1 MPTISA
7 LGIGS
12 GLDIASLVEQLV
24 TAETSAKTLSLTR
37 RESETQAK
45 ISAFGTLQGA
55 LSALQSKVNT
65 LENGDL
71 ETRSA
76 TSSNE
81 DIFTATALGSAAL
94 SNHSI
99 EVEQL
104 AQAHRLAS
112 GSFASPDTEVGT
124 GTLSIEVG
132 GNSFDVEIDA
142 ENNTLSGIMDAIN
155 DAEDNAGVRASLITA
170 GGVARLVLTAEESGL
185 ANSLRITQSGGD
197 GGLAGLVYDPGVD
210 EQLSQLDEPLDS
222 RIYVDGFL
230 HTASTNNIDDALP
243 GVTLGLKS
251 ADPGTQHSLDIALDV
266 GTQRSAI
273 QGFVQAYN
281 AAIAS
286 ISTVSR
292 YNSETNTASALTGD
306 STVRQLSNSLRSAL
320 SSISPGLAGQLASL
334 SEIGIDVQVDG
345 SLSINQTK
353 LDQALET
360 QPERVQALLTGASGL
375 TTQLST
381 VLGQYLDSDGRISN
395 ALERLDSQIDDIED
409 ENLRLQD
416 RAIALEERYRRQFTA
431 LDTLIAQMNAT
442 GDFLTNQLS
451 QLPGATRN
459 QS

>member
-24 TAETSAKTLSLTR
+24 TAETSAKTLSLVR

-55 LSALQSKVNT
+55 LSALQSKVNNLDT
-65 LENGDL
+65 GELEK
-71 ETRSA
+71 RSA
-76 TSSNE
+76 SSSNE
-81 DIFTATALGSAAL
+81 DVFTATALSTAAL
-94 SNHSI
+94 SQHSI

-112 GSFASPDTEVGT
+112 GSYASPDTEVGT
-124 GTLSIEVG
+124 GTLTIEVG
-132 GNSFDVEIDA
+132 GNSFDVVIDS
-142 ENNTLSGIMDAIN
+142 ENNTVSGIMDAIN
-155 DAEDNAGVRASLITA
+155 DAEENTGVSASLITA
-170 GGVARLVLTAEESGL
+170 GGVARLVLTSEESGA

-197 GGLAGLVYDPGVD
+197 GGLASLVYDPGVD
-210 EQLSQLDEPLDS
+210 EQLSELDAALDS

-243 GVTLGLKS
+243 GVTLNLKS
-251 ADPGTQHSLDIALDV
+251 EDPGTQHNLDV
-266 GTQRSAI
+266 NLDVSTQRAAI
-273 QGFVQAYN
+273 EGFVQAFN

-286 ISTVSR
+286 ISTVSS

-306 STVRQLSNSLRSAL
+306 STVRQLSISLRSAL

-334 SEIGIDVQVDG
+334 SEIGITVQVDG
-345 SLSINQTK
+345 SLSIDQSK

-375 TTQLST
+375 TAQLST
-381 VLGQYLDSDGRISN
+381 VLSQYLDSDGRITN
-395 ALERLDSQIDDIED
+395 AMANLDSQLDDIED
-409 ENLRLQD
+409 DNLRLQD
-416 RAIALEERYRRQFTA
+416 RAASLEERYRRQFTA
-431 LDTLIAQMNAT
+431 LDTLIAQMNST
-442 GDFLTNQLS
+442 SEFLTNQLS
-451 QLPGATRN
+451 QLPNLTLDR
-459 QS
+459 

>member
-24 TAETSAKTLSLTR
+24 TAETSAKTLSLVR

-55 LSALQSKVNT
+55 LSALQSKVNNLDT
-65 LENGDL
+65 GELEK
-71 ETRSA
+71 RSA
-76 TSSNE
+76 SSSNE
-81 DIFTATALGSAAL
+81 DVFTATALSTAAL
-94 SNHSI
+94 SQHSI

-112 GSFASPDTEVGT
+112 GSYASPDTEVGT
-124 GTLSIEVG
+124 GTLTIEIG
-132 GNSFDVEIDA
+132 GNSFDVVIDS
-142 ENNTLSGIMDAIN
+142 ENNTVSGIMDAIN
-155 DAEDNAGVRASLITA
+155 DAEDNTGVSASLITA
-170 GGVARLVLTAEESGL
+170 GGVARLVLTSEESGA

-197 GGLAGLVYDPGVD
+197 GGLASLVYDPGVD
-210 EQLSQLDEPLDS
+210 EQLSELDAALDS

-243 GVTLGLKS
+243 GVTLNLKS
-251 ADPGTQHSLDIALDV
+251 EDPGTQHNLDV
-266 GTQRSAI
+266 NLDVSTQRAAI
-273 QGFVQAYN
+273 EGFVQAFN

-286 ISTVSR
+286 ISTVSS

-306 STVRQLSNSLRSAL
+306 STVRQLSISLRSAL

-334 SEIGIDVQVDG
+334 SEIGITVQVDG
-345 SLSINQTK
+345 SLSIDQSK

-375 TTQLST
+375 TAQLST
-381 VLGQYLDSDGRISN
+381 VLSQYLDSDGRITN
-395 ALERLDSQIDDIED
+395 AMANLDSQLDDIED
-409 ENLRLQD
+409 DNLRLQD
-416 RAIALEERYRRQFTA
+416 RAASLEERYRRQFTA
-431 LDTLIAQMNAT
+431 LDTLIAQMNST
-442 GDFLTNQLS
+442 SEFLTNQLS
-451 QLPGATRN
+451 QLPNLTLDR
-459 QS
+459 